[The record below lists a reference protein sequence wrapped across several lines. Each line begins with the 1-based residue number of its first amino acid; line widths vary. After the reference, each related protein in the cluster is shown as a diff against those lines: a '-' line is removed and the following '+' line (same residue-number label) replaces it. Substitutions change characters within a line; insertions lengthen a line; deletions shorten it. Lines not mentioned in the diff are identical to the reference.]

1 MTIKDMNDIKE
12 LKEKD
17 TIKYINLNLNEPNLE
32 VIYYLLENGEKYLYS
47 EKTEDKSG
55 YIYVSY
61 DIFKQAELFIL
72 EVINNISIYLNEL
85 EISRYLYITIGKNI
99 SYDINILPDKNDTFN
114 LKNNSIV
121 NNIWGSIYYGKGTNI
136 SLTKLYLYLCKLVNV
151 NCKLITTSKNGYQK
165 NMLTIQNRNITVDI
179 TQDIPYIQGCFKTKN
194 FIGYNDNKEIDKKI
208 GYIKDNYTN
217 DLIEKNLKNIDSNEE
232 ELEKILNNL
241 SNTINIS
248 ALRPIELTIILEEV
262 FTKYYPN
269 YDIKMHNLYRNNYPN
284 KEHFI
289 LISYKNILYSFNYN
303 KNMFI
308 QIEEKQIIDNMKE
321 EKIGIYLNEKLPF
334 ITKTAIAWK
343 EVSNGYKL
351 FK

>member
-1 MTIKDMNDIKE
+1 MKHSKDIIIEISTMEDIKI
-12 LKEKD
+12 LKENKN
-17 TIKYINLNLNEPNLE
+17 IKYINLDILNIDLE

-47 EKTEDKSG
+47 EKIEDKKG

-61 DIFKQAELFIL
+61 DVFKQAELFIL
-72 EVINNISIYLNEL
+72 EVVNNISVYLNEL

-136 SLTKLYLYLCKLVNV
+136 SLTRLYLYLCKLLNI
-151 NCKLITTSKNGYQK
+151 NCKLITTSKNGYLK
-165 NMLTIQNRNITVDI
+165 NFLNIQNRNITVDI
-179 TQDIPYIQGCFKTKN
+179 TQDIPYIQAGFKTKN
-194 FIGYNDNKEIDKKI
+194 FIGYNDNLEIDKKI
-208 GYIKDNYTN
+208 GYIKDNYTEEQ
-217 DLIEKNLKNIDSNEE
+217 IEKKLKNTEYDEE
-232 ELEKILNNL
+232 ILENILNNL

-248 ALRPIELTIILEEV
+248 AISPIELTIILEEI

-269 YDIKMHNLYRNNYPN
+269 YDIKMHNLYKNNYPN

-289 LISYKNILYSFNYN
+289 LISYKNLLYSFNYN

-308 QIEEKQIIDNMKE
+308 QIEEKQ
-321 EKIGIYLNEKLPF
+321 
-334 ITKTAIAWK
+334 
-343 EVSNGYKL
+343 
-351 FK
+351 